1 MNGKSSEWAPIQS
14 GVPQGSVLGPLL
26 FLVYINDLEC
36 GIISQIKFFADDTS
50 LYSVVIDPVV
60 SANELN
66 HDLEIIS
73 NWANQWKMSF
83 NPDPTKP
90 AEEIIFS
97 HKNSPPYHPPL
108 FFNGIEVKRVDDHKH
123 LGLILDPKLNFVAH
137 INEKSAKARKSI
149 GLIKHLRSY
158 LPTDALVSIYT
169 AHVRSHLDYCDFI
182 FHIPEL
188 PGNFST
194 DINLNYIMDKLE
206 SLQYQAGLAATGM
219 WKGTNRDK
227 VYDELGWEPLH
238 LRRYFRRLTIFY
250 KIMNDLTP
258 PYLRE
263 PVPPPRTHLY
273 GTSATN
279 DLYSLK
285 CRTQRFRNSFF
296 PDVVE
301 SWNNLGPELRNL
313 PTLSSFKSKIMGIIK
328 PESKDIFRVHSE
340 DLKYLYQLRV

>member
-1 MNGKSSEWAPIQS
+1 MITNTLVSS
-14 GVPQGSVLGPLL
+14 
-26 FLVYINDLEC
+26 
-36 GIISQIKFFADDTS
+36 
-50 LYSVVIDPVV
+50 
-60 SANELN
+60 LN
-66 HDLEIIS
+66 
-73 NWANQWKMSF
+73 
-83 NPDPTKP
+83 
-90 AEEIIFS
+90 
-97 HKNSPPYHPPL
+97 
-108 FFNGIEVKRVDDHKH
+108 
-123 LGLILDPKLNFVAH
+123 PKLNFVAH
-137 INEKSAKARKSI
+137 INEKSAKARKGI

-263 PVPPPRTHLY
+263 PVPQPRTHLY

-340 DLKYLYQLRV
+340 DLKYLYQLRVGLSALRAHKFKHNFKDTPNDKCSCSTGPENNSIFCCLVPFSLHKEPNFLKP